1 MIKISVSFL
10 FFFSFFITYNFA
22 QINPDDITII
32 RDQWGVPHVYAKT
45 DAQVAYGL
53 AWASAEDDFE
63 TIQETL
69 LPIRGG
75 LGAVKGVEGA
85 VLDFAA
91 HLIEVN
97 EIVDER
103 YEAEIS
109 PKFKEILKAY
119 AQGMNDFAEK
129 YPKEILS
136 KKMFPI
142 NGQDVIKGYTLAL
155 TLLSGLPGD
164 LQKVVSGKMEALE
177 NRTPMGSNAFAVNSN
192 KTKDGQT
199 YLAINPHQPLEG
211 PYSWYE
217 AHLVSEEGMNVLG
230 ATLLGG
236 MHVTVGANENLAWT
250 HTVNHADFSDI
261 YKLEMH
267 KNEKNKYFFDGK
279 WETLEIQKVK
289 LKIKILGLKIGVK
302 RKMYRSKH
310 GPVLKSKNGNYYA
323 LKFTAN
329 QTIGGAE
336 QWYMMNKAKN
346 FDEFKSAVSRLG
358 VCTTNL
364 MYADNQDN
372 IFYSSLGLFPKRNPN
387 YDWKKVLPGYTSE
400 VVWRNDFHLFEDIF
414 QIENPVCGYLGNSNN
429 TPFHSTAKEE
439 NIDPSTINSTF
450 GYMTGDNNR
459 SIRYFDLMKKEGKI
473 SYDDFKRIKMDTKWH
488 TPAEV
493 HSFPN
498 LELLLNLDPNE
509 YPDLAKI
516 ITHLNNWDRETDV
529 ESLGATIF
537 NLSYHFIYK
546 DRNKNGL
553 FPAGPPLTELYLVER
568 LKEVKKHLRK
578 YFKSEDVPLGVM
590 QKHIRGDKSIPIWG
604 GPNVI
609 AAMYGKSFKKGRFK
623 IFAGESYVSLVR
635 FTKDGVQIESIVPYG
650 SSNDPD
656 SPHFDDQMEKYS
668 KQELKKMSL
677 KKEDILK
684 NATRTYHPK

>member
-250 HTVNHADFSDI
+250 HTVNHADFS
-261 YKLEMH
+261 
-267 KNEKNKYFFDGK
+267 
-279 WETLEIQKVK
+279 
-289 LKIKILGLKIGVK
+289 
-302 RKMYRSKH
+302 
-310 GPVLKSKNGNYYA
+310 
-323 LKFTAN
+323 
-329 QTIGGAE
+329 
-336 QWYMMNKAKN
+336 
-346 FDEFKSAVSRLG
+346 
-358 VCTTNL
+358 
-364 MYADNQDN
+364 
-372 IFYSSLGLFPKRNPN
+372 
-387 YDWKKVLPGYTSE
+387 
-400 VVWRNDFHLFEDIF
+400 
-414 QIENPVCGYLGNSNN
+414 EN
-429 TPFHSTAKEE
+429 
-439 NIDPSTINSTF
+439 
-450 GYMTGDNNR
+450 
-459 SIRYFDLMKKEGKI
+459 
-473 SYDDFKRIKMDTKWH
+473 
-488 TPAEV
+488 
-493 HSFPN
+493 
-498 LELLLNLDPNE
+498 
-509 YPDLAKI
+509 
-516 ITHLNNWDRETDV
+516 
-529 ESLGATIF
+529 
-537 NLSYHFIYK
+537 
-546 DRNKNGL
+546 
-553 FPAGPPLTELYLVER
+553 
-568 LKEVKKHLRK
+568 
-578 YFKSEDVPLGVM
+578 
-590 QKHIRGDKSIPIWG
+590 
-604 GPNVI
+604 
-609 AAMYGKSFKKGRFK
+609 
-623 IFAGESYVSLVR
+623 
-635 FTKDGVQIESIVPYG
+635 
-650 SSNDPD
+650 
-656 SPHFDDQMEKYS
+656 
-668 KQELKKMSL
+668 
-677 KKEDILK
+677 
-684 NATRTYHPK
+684 